1 METNSESFQIPTNDE
16 FLEKVGKQQ
25 DKNWEKCTTFQK
37 NRFKLEIRYWIEVL
51 NENI

>member
-1 METNSESFQIPTNDE
+1 METDKSFQIPTNDE

-25 DKNWEKCTTFQK
+25 DKNWEKFTKYQK
-37 NRFKLEIRYWIEVL
+37 LRFKRELLYWVQVI